1 MTPSQDL
8 SWISDVAGDSV
19 PDVQTA
25 SLAINVIAPVGSHCT
40 HKPRAFAETSS
51 NHSSI
56 WVRGLSTREKGRHDD
71 GWMDGLKDFNY
82 NC

>member
-19 PDVQTA
+19 PDP
-25 SLAINVIAPVGSHCT
+25 SLAIKVIAPVGSHCT

-56 WVRGLSTREKGRHDD
+56 WVRGLSTRENFSDTGP
-71 GWMDGLKDFNY
+71 DGLENVNY

>member
-1 MTPSQDL
+1 MLPG
-8 SWISDVAGDSV
+8 IAF
-19 PDVQTA
+19 QTA
-25 SLAINVIAPVGSHCT
+25 SLAIKVIAPVGSHCT

-51 NHSSI
+51 NHSCFDLGA
-56 WVRGLSTREKGRHDD
+56 WVIHKGKLQRHRTGGGGSGRHDD